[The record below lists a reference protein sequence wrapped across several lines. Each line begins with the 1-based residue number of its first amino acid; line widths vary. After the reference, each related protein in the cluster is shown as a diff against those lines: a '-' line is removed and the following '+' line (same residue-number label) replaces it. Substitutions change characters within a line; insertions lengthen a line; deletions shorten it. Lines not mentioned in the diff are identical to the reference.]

1 MMMSVFKIE
10 RGKFYTL
17 LGIGGCG
24 KTTMIEDD
32 FVEFTK
38 KAAYVLDKGFRL
50 NELVYVMIFSFS
62 FQFTYVNIALQSV
75 RKYNSK
81 GYTTDALLG

>member
-32 FVEFTK
+32 VVEFTK
-38 KAAYVLDKGFRL
+38 KAAYVRGQRL
-50 NELVYVMIFSFS
+50 SSE
-62 FQFTYVNIALQSV
+62 
-75 RKYNSK
+75 
-81 GYTTDALLG
+81 

>member
-1 MMMSVFKIE
+1 MSVFKIE

-32 FVEFTK
+32 VVEFTK
-38 KAAYVLDKGFRL
+38 KQLRAWTKAFV
-50 NELVYVMIFSFS
+50 
-62 FQFTYVNIALQSV
+62 
-75 RKYNSK
+75 
-81 GYTTDALLG
+81 